1 MTSGVVQLF
10 LFVLGLAMAGCG
22 GYCAAKE
29 RRKLK
34 SEEPR
39 IAGVERR
46 KKPR

>member
-1 MTSGVVQLF
+1 MSGTAHLILF
-10 LFVLGLAMAGCG
+10 LLGIAMAGCG